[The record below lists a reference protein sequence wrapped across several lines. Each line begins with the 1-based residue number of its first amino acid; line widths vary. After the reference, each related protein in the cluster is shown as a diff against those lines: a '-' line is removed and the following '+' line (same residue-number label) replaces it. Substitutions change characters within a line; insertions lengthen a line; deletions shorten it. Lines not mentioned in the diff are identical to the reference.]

1 MVAGSNYPLWIFS
14 PCLRLCHPF
23 DSTLETRWGK
33 EFGRKICEGF
43 NLTSFGRHGEE
54 RMEIKERE
62 KEGRKEDRDR
72 FAKEIEG

>member
-1 MVAGSNYPLWIFS
+1 MEEKN
-14 PCLRLCHPF
+14 
-23 DSTLETRWGK
+23 
-33 EFGRKICEGF
+33 CEGF
-43 NLTSFGRHGEE
+43 NLTSCVRHGEE